1 MAFGKIP
8 RFSPSFSPA
17 EAWICT
23 KHLIGAG
30 EGPELVGEFEAT
42 FAQTIGAKHGVMV
55 PSARYGLYLLLQGLG
70 LKEGDEVVIPG
81 LTYFAIPAMVE
92 LLGAKPVFADIG
104 LHTHVL
110 DPAAFE
116 AAITP
121 STRAVIPTH
130 LFGTPCDMDAI
141 NAIAAKHDIAVIED
155 CAQSTGARYK
165 GRKVG
170 AIGDHAYYTF
180 GLTKNITT
188 LSGAMVTTN
197 DDAVAAHIRATIEQ
211 SGMSPAKK
219 SIKEA
224 VTGVAMFLATHP
236 WVYWATVHPA
246 IVMGNALGKDPIH
259 ERFGEAE
266 RTYSEVPQSYR
277 EQARARAVQAAVGM
291 KQLER
296 MDALNGARVRNGQ
309 ALDAGLAH
317 VPGLGVPAYPEGSEP
332 IYMSFVVHHENRDGL
347 MTALRARGV
356 DTTTGYMNDLSD
368 HELFKAHRR
377 PCPNAAKAMAELLH
391 IPVHPNLRKSDVD
404 HLIESVRAAT
414 LETTAKTG
422 VS

>member
-23 KHLIGAG
+23 KHLVGLG
-30 EGPELVGEFEAT
+30 SSEDTVGEFEAS
-42 FAQTIGAKHGVMV
+42 FAEYIGAKHAVMV
-55 PSARYGLYLLLQGLG
+55 PSARYGLYLILEALG
-70 LKEGDEVVIPG
+70 VGEGDEVIVPA

-92 LLGAKPVFADIG
+92 LLGAKPVFADIE
-104 LHTHVL
+104 LSTHVL
-110 DPAAFE
+110 DVEAFE
-116 AAITP
+116 GAI
-121 STRAVIPTH
+121 SEKTRAVIPTH

-141 NAIAAKHDIAVIED
+141 NSIANKHGVAVIED

-165 GRKVG
+165 GKRVG
-170 AIGDHAYYTF
+170 ALGGHAYYTF

-188 LSGAMVTTN
+188 LSGAMITTD
-197 DDAVAAHIRATIEQ
+197 DDAVANHVQKTIQNSGQ
-211 SGMSPAKK
+211 SNAIK

-224 VTGVAMFLATHP
+224 LTGCAMFIATHP

-259 ERFGEAE
+259 ERFGETE
-266 RTYSEVPQSYR
+266 RTYNELPKSYQ
-277 EQARARAVQAAVGM
+277 EQARARSVQAAVGL

-296 MDALNGARVRNGQ
+296 IESLNGARIRNGR
-309 ALDAGLAH
+309 ALDSGLGH
-317 VPGLGVPAYPEGSEP
+317 VPGLMVPTYPEGSEP
-332 IYMSFVVHHENRDGL
+332 IYMSFVVHHPNRDAL
-347 MTALRARGV
+347 MLALRSRGV

-368 HELFKAHRR
+368 HPLFEPHKRA
-377 PCPNAAKAMAELLH
+377 CPNATKAMAELLH
-391 IPVHPNLRKSDVD
+391 IPVHPNLTDGDIS

-414 LETTAKTG
+414 LETVASNE